1 MTHFKFQRGGNKFTT
16 IPKTSGWLNSQNV
29 YCTGNDSYNPTGND
43 INLFEVVHHIMICL
57 LMYDATTNELII
69 ILLYFCVS
77 KLVGFIGKLKRTL
90 MFYWTLKFI
99 KER

>member
-1 MTHFKFQRGGNKFTT
+1 
-16 IPKTSGWLNSQNV
+16 
-29 YCTGNDSYNPTGND
+29 
-43 INLFEVVHHIMICL
+43 
-57 LMYDATTNELII
+57 MYDATTNELII